1 MITQTLTIH
10 NYQFIMS
17 TSVNKVCELLK
28 KKDFDEEVVEVFRKN
43 KVSEAVLIEL
53 DNDDLK
59 ELGIVALGDRKMIKK
74 LINELQVQEPPQ
86 HHDLNQMDLSFNVSK
101 HVYLE
106 IIHLSLLTINFDI
119 ISIIYSARAS
129 IEEYIA
135 GLHCW
140 SCLLQL
146 SFFVI

>member
-1 MITQTLTIH
+1 M
-10 NYQFIMS
+10 
-17 TSVNKVCELLK
+17 NKVCELLK

-53 DNDDLK
+53 DYDDLK

-135 GLHCW
+135 GLHC
-140 SCLLQL
+140 
-146 SFFVI
+146 